1 MSNLNITKL
10 GEAAQL
16 DHELPFEERL
26 GRNVVEADPWYRP
39 RALRGPEIMALG
51 LVSGAGWAGMLAI
64 LTLARLVLGWGGCYT
79 AECGAALWLWWIW
92 LASPAVVL
100 PVGIGALVWGHIA
113 RVRAEAARVAVT
125 RDRYGNP
132 ISAEA
137 VLRQAPAQ
145 QWAALRL
152 ATEAEIAV
160 APHRVY
166 RGVDALTV
174 QHAVAPT
181 PAQLAAAALDI
192 GPLPPERWAAVV
204 ERQPHTMLAGK
215 TDAGKST
222 LARYIL
228 SQRIGAGGRVLIID
242 PHWSPSNWWGL
253 PGVGAGEAWAD
264 IADAFADVSAE
275 YSRRLMEHAH
285 GKATNEFQ
293 RLTVL
298 VDEAIITKAW
308 FDAQGKHNP
317 WARFAVVLGSGA
329 RKVRV
334 SVILMTQS
342 PNVTDLGLS
351 GPLRENYSRIAL
363 DARTVR
369 QLIEDDGSNERRKAL
384 LAALPN
390 QGDYPAAMEI
400 GGEVFYLDRR
410 HIVSVDRPTGA
421 DGALWLPRQASPVP
435 APAEMPPGDAEQ
447 VSPASRTGDGGTM
460 PIDRVALLR
469 ALRRAG
475 KTRDQARDLL
485 ESYNVEFRNELW
497 TLAGEEM

>member
-10 GEAAQL
+10 GEAAQA
-16 DHELPFEERL
+16 DHELDYHERL
-26 GRNVVEADPWYRP
+26 GRNVVEADPWARP
-39 RALRGPEIMALG
+39 RGSRSPEILALG
-51 LVSGAGWAGMLAI
+51 LVGGAGWAGMLAI
-64 LTLARLVLGWGGCYT
+64 LTLARVVLGWGGCYS
-79 AECGAALWLWWIW
+79 AECAAAAWLWWAW
-92 LASPAVVL
+92 LASPAALL
-100 PVGIGALVWGHIA
+100 PVGLGVLAWSYAIRA
-113 RVRAEAARVAVT
+113 RAESARVAVT

-132 ISAEA
+132 VSAVD
-137 VLRQAPAQ
+137 VLRQSPHERQ
-145 QWAALRL
+145 AALRL
-152 ATEAEIAV
+152 AAETEVAV
-160 APHRVY
+160 APHRLY

-174 QHAVAPT
+174 NS
-181 PAQLAAAALDI
+181 AAAALTQAQQAASTLDI

-204 ERQPHTMLAGK
+204 DRQPHTMLAGK

-222 LARYIL
+222 MARYIL
-228 SQRIGAGGRVLIID
+228 SQRINANGQVLIID

-253 PGVGAGEAWAD
+253 PGVGAGESWGD
-264 IADAFADVSAE
+264 IADAFADVGAE
-275 YSRRLMEHAH
+275 YSRRLLEHAQ

-317 WARFAVVLGSGA
+317 WSRFAVVLGSGA

-342 PNVTDLGLS
+342 PNVQDLGLS

-384 LAALPN
+384 LAGLPG

-410 HIVSVDRPTGA
+410 HITNVERPGGA
-421 DGALWLPRQASPVP
+421 DGALWLPSVPSVSAEAPQASP
-435 APAEMPPGDAEQ
+435 E
-447 VSPASRTGDGGTM
+447 ASQRTDGRTDGATL
-460 PIDRVALLR
+460 PLDRLALLR
-469 ALRRAG
+469 ALRRSG
-475 KTRDQARDLL
+475 KSRDDARELMRA
-485 ESYNVEFRNELW
+485 YGIEFENALW
-497 TLAGEEM
+497 TEAGGTD